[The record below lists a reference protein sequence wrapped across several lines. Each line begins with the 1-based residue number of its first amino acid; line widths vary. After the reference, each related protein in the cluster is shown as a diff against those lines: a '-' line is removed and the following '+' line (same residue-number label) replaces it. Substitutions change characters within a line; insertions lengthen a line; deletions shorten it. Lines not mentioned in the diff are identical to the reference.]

1 MEIQRLASRVLRV
14 SAVVMPFSALVQ
26 IMNNALQGAGDTKF
40 PMYATLFGIWGIRV
54 CVGYL
59 FGIVLGLGL
68 MGVWMAYGLDVIV
81 RSFLLWRRYRRGA
94 WMKIAI

>member
-1 MEIQRLASRVLRV
+1 MPRCSAS
-14 SAVVMPFSALVQ
+14 
-26 IMNNALQGAGDTKF
+26 GASG
-40 PMYATLFGIWGIRV
+40 
-54 CVGYL
+54 CVGGYL

-81 RSFLLWRRYRRGA
+81 RGFLLWRRYRRGA